1 MRFNH
6 VAFLVVL
13 TAVCLSIFEVH
24 SAKATALSPA
34 TNWTIHIDALKHFPG
49 HPDEIAHHWCRS
61 IGNGMLECQIYA
73 SDDASA
79 PLVAIE
85 TIVPT
90 AVWKTFPPSE
100 QALWHYHRIEI
111 PKVSA
116 MMPDVS
122 AEEANKVVASL
133 METYG
138 KVYII
143 LEPGRLKVPGR
154 PTDCLQ
160 TTIAFLVNY

>member
-1 MRFNH
+1 MRYIPV
-6 VAFLVVL
+6 VALLLLAGGLTFLG
-13 TAVCLSIFEVH
+13 FH
-24 SAKATALSPA
+24 SAKAASVSPA

-49 HPDEIAHHWCRS
+49 HPDEVAHHWCRS
-61 IGNGMLECQIYA
+61 IGDGMLECQIYT
-73 SDDASA
+73 SDDPNA

-100 QALWHYHRIEI
+100 QALWHYHRVEI

-116 MMPDVS
+116 TMPDVS
-122 AEEANKVVASL
+122 ADEAKQVVASL

-138 KVYII
+138 KVYI
-143 LEPGRLKVPGR
+143 LWNPVVSKYPVGQ
-154 PTDCLQ
+154 PTVYTLP
-160 TTIAFLVNY
+160 

>member
-1 MRFNH
+1 MRFIP
-6 VAFLVVL
+6 VASFVLL
-13 TAVCLSIFEVH
+13 TAAGLTVFGLH
-24 SAKATALSPA
+24 SAKATTVSPA

-49 HPDEIAHHWCRS
+49 HPDEVAHHWCRS

-100 QALWHYHRIEI
+100 QALWHYHRVEI

-116 MMPDVS
+116 TMPDVS
-122 AEEANKVVASL
+122 AAEAKKVVASL

-138 KVYII
+138 KVYI
-143 LEPGRLKVPGR
+143 LWNPAVSKYPVGQPAVYRLP
-154 PTDCLQ
+154 
-160 TTIAFLVNY
+160 

>member
-1 MRFNH
+1 MRSIPITLF
-6 VAFLVVL
+6 VL
-13 TAVCLSIFEVH
+13 LAAVGLTFFGLH
-24 SAKATALSPA
+24 SAKATTVSPA

-49 HPDEIAHHWCRS
+49 HPNEVAHHWCRS
-61 IGNGMLECQIYA
+61 IGNGMLECQLYA
-73 SDDASA
+73 SDDANA

-116 MMPDVS
+116 TMPDVS
-122 AEEANKVVASL
+122 AAEAKKVVASL

-138 KVYII
+138 KVYI
-143 LEPGRLKVPGR
+143 LWNPAVSKYPVGQPAVYRLP
-154 PTDCLQ
+154 
-160 TTIAFLVNY
+160 

>member
-1 MRFNH
+1 MRFIP
-6 VAFLVVL
+6 VALFVLLAAAGLVVFGL
-13 TAVCLSIFEVH
+13 H
-24 SAKATALSPA
+24 SARATTVSPA

-49 HPDEIAHHWCRS
+49 HPNEVAHHWCRS

-116 MMPDVS
+116 TMPDIS
-122 AEEANKVVASL
+122 ADEAKKVVASL

-138 KVYII
+138 KVYILWNPAVSKYPI
-143 LEPGRLKVPGR
+143 GEPVVYRLP
-154 PTDCLQ
+154 
-160 TTIAFLVNY
+160 